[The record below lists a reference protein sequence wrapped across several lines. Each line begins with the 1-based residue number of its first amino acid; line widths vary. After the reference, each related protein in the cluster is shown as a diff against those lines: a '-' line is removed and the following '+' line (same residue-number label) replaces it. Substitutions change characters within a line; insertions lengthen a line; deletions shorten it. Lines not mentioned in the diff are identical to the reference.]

1 MSQDATP
8 NIKPHARVLTVGYRS
23 AGLLGEYCAESLLGE
38 YCAESYVY
46 YCACP
51 AFSVRRFIQRGS
63 PQEAAK
69 MLTG

>member
-8 NIKPHARVLTVGYRS
+8 NIKPHARVVTVGFRS
-23 AGLLGEYCAESLLGE
+23 AGLLGE

-51 AFSVRRFIQRGS
+51 AFPVRRFIQRGS